1 MVLGGVAAP
10 RAQGTKPGILG
21 PYIGELGKATMS
33 EKLRESLS
41 AVMDGEADEFE
52 LRRVLNEIEQDPELK
67 ALWDR
72 YHEASAVF
80 KREYAIGSG
89 QLRDRVWEALG
100 GGRMNDQEA
109 ADTDMDDPD
118 VEAVSRRP
126 WWGPAT
132 GFAVAATV
140 ALAVVVGTDVF
151 DTRESVDPSQVAG
164 TLEGPRFEL
173 SNEISANDIQ
183 RVNARIMHHVKLNAI
198 NRADVSSFAKFLI
211 YEGESSE
218 P

>member
-1 MVLGGVAAP
+1 MVVRGAGAY
-10 RAQGTKPGILG
+10 RAQGTKPGTLG

-67 ALWDR
+67 AVWDR
-72 YHEASAVF
+72 YHEASAVL

-89 QLRDRVWEALG
+89 QLRDRVWEALDG
-100 GGRMNDQEA
+100 GQMGHQDA
-109 ADTDMDDPD
+109 AATDMVDPD
-118 VEAVSRRP
+118 IEARSKRP

-140 ALAVVVGTDVF
+140 AIAVVLGTDVF
-151 DTRESVDPSQVAG
+151 DTRESINPPQVAG

-198 NRADVSSFAKFLI
+198 NRADVSSFAKFLT